1 MKLAWTIA
9 RRYLFAKKS
18 HHLINIISWVSV
30 VGVAVGTFGLIVVLS
45 VFNGFG
51 DLVLSL
57 YNSFDPDIRVQ
68 TVEGKTFESS
78 DSLYRELSKNP
89 DVAFVTFVLEDNA
102 LLRYMDRQYV
112 VTVKGVSETFLKT
125 SDLQGKI
132 LDGEALLQS
141 GDANYMIAGA
151 QIAYSLGIR
160 PNDLLHRVN
169 IFLPKKGIDPAYA
182 SLDPSAAFSQQAI
195 ITSGIFGIQQDFD
208 GKYVVVPLRFMRELT
223 GEETALSSFEIKV
236 KDGASYTDV
245 AENLQQQLGKGFVVK
260 DRLQQHDFL
269 AKIIGSEKVAVYI
282 ILGFILL
289 IASFNLFGTLTMLIL
304 DKRADLQ
311 TLYYMG
317 ADLKMARRI
326 FLLEGLVISVGGA
339 MVGMLLGALVCGL
352 QQSFG
357 IIKIGSGDDFI
368 TEAYPVAMRAVDF
381 LVVAGIV
388 LLIGFSAAWYTS
400 RVIVKRQSD
409 PRLVSA

>member
-30 VGVAVGTFGLIVVLS
+30 AGVAVGTFGLIVVLS

-68 TVEGKTFESS
+68 PAEGKTFGSS

-169 IFLPKKGIDPAYA
+169 IFLPKKGIDPAYG

-245 AENLQQQLGKGFVVK
+245 AENLQQQLGTGFVVK

-304 DKRADLQ
+304 DKRDDLQ

-317 ADLKMARRI
+317 ADLKMARMI

-381 LVVAGIV
+381 VVVAGIV

-409 PRLVSA
+409 PRLVAA

>member
-68 TVEGKTFESS
+68 PAEGKTFGSS
-78 DSLYRELSKNP
+78 DILYRELSKNP

-182 SLDPSAAFSQQAI
+182 SLDPSSAFSQQAI

-236 KDGASYTDV
+236 KDGASYTEV
-245 AENLQQQLGKGFVVK
+245 AENLQQQLGTGFVVK

-304 DKRADLQ
+304 DKRDDLQ
-311 TLYYMG
+311 TLYHLG
-317 ADLKMARRI
+317 ADLKMARTI

-381 LVVAGIV
+381 VVVAGIV

-409 PRLVSA
+409 PRLVAA